1 VPWKKVA
8 EYIVAHGG
16 SYHFGN
22 STCRK
27 RWDELVREQTALGKD
42 LRQPF
47 FAQNYR
53 DSDDEEELKLGGGG
67 TGTRSG
73 YFPGAA
79 AFGGYGHGQQG
90 QGM

>member
-8 EYIVAHGG
+8 EYIVTHGG

-27 RWDELVREQTALGKD
+27 RWDELVREQTSLGKS

-47 FAQNYR
+47 FP
-53 DSDDEEELKLGGGG
+53 DEGIETNHAHLQIGDGGGP
-67 TGTRSG
+67 R
-73 YFPGAA
+73 
-79 AFGGYGHGQQG
+79 GHGDGGFLVYGQG
-90 QGM
+90 Q

>member
-27 RWDELVREQTALGKD
+27 RWDELVRE
-42 LRQPF
+42 R
-47 FAQNYR
+47 
-53 DSDDEEELKLGGGG
+53 EEARRG
-67 TGTRSG
+67 R
-73 YFPGAA
+73 GAA
-79 AFGGYGHGQQG
+79 RPRAFFGDDDVVQAHVAGAGAGAEG
-90 QGM
+90 ADAEGEVVAAE